1 MPRSYLLHYEDQII
15 FDFLQFGWPTG
26 YALSVLLKSTPV
38 NHSSALA
45 FKDHVQHFLD
55 TEIAYNTLTGPFDHN
70 PLPHPLVCSPQQTVL
85 KRDSDKCRVVMDL
98 SFPPGASVNNGV
110 V

>member
-1 MPRSYLLHYEDQII
+1 M
-15 FDFLQFGWPTG
+15 
-26 YALSVLLKSTPV
+26 
-38 NHSSALA
+38 
-45 FKDHVQHFLD
+45 QHFLD

-70 PLPHPLVCSPQQTVL
+70 PLLHPLVCSPQQTVL